1 MWCYK
6 RSLYLS
12 DLVGNFIYIKKK
24 VNMTSYINME
34 VIRVALNRVIDS
46 KSPKDAKDSKVSH
59 YEHTV
64 GTVSCALL
72 QHYFPLA
79 NGWIITPEQRQI
91 HLKKPDFVVEKLSN
105 KDLIPHIFV
114 ECKKHKGDSFDKIMR
129 QVSVAATMAAE
140 FKSQDDFS
148 VFVIACRGLEIA
160 FFEYYNYHTVLDESN
175 IYHYEGLI
183 PLTCPLDKQEDYF
196 RKLTPL
202 TLTSIPTSQDELTNL
217 GVKSSRE
224 MEHSYIWDL
233 SNAKHQ
239 NYIHMLFLHMIQG
252 SPRQHVIG

>member
-46 KSPKDAKDSKVSH
+46 KSPKDAKDSKVYH

-79 NGWIITPEQRQI
+79 NG
-91 HLKKPDFVVEKLSN
+91 
-105 KDLIPHIFV
+105 
-114 ECKKHKGDSFDKIMR
+114 
-129 QVSVAATMAAE
+129 
-140 FKSQDDFS
+140 
-148 VFVIACRGLEIA
+148 
-160 FFEYYNYHTVLDESN
+160 
-175 IYHYEGLI
+175 
-183 PLTCPLDKQEDYF
+183 
-196 RKLTPL
+196 
-202 TLTSIPTSQDELTNL
+202 
-217 GVKSSRE
+217 
-224 MEHSYIWDL
+224 
-233 SNAKHQ
+233 
-239 NYIHMLFLHMIQG
+239 
-252 SPRQHVIG
+252 